1 MFGFGITKHKR
12 KLSEAFE
19 ACFWPV
25 MDQLGN
31 VPIPMQSDP
40 AINASILAVCET
52 YALSQNITKQADI
65 ALIAD
70 TIFEEIYRLE
80 SMNVQ
85 NRVDVCK
92 NEENAQFI
100 QAYENA
106 RAQTNADL
114 NLRWLTAFA
123 KENFKPATGLML

>member
-40 AINASILAVCET
+40 AINASILAVCASIT
-52 YALSQNITKQADI
+52 ALGKPS
-65 ALIAD
+65 
-70 TIFEEIYRLE
+70 F
-80 SMNVQ
+80 S
-85 NRVDVCK
+85 
-92 NEENAQFI
+92 
-100 QAYENA
+100 
-106 RAQTNADL
+106 L
-114 NLRWLTAFA
+114 NLVVLTCIY
-123 KENFKPATGLML
+123 K